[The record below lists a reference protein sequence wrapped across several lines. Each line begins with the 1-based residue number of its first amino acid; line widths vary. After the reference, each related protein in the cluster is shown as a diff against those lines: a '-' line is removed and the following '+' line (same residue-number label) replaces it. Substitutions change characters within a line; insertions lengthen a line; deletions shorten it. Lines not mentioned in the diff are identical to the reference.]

1 MVSFMKTIT
10 KELGVK
16 CSFCHIPND
25 YTSDKKANKI
35 VAREMIK
42 MTQNANNVMAN
53 LNFKE
58 VSCWTC
64 HRGNT
69 FPERSLFKMSQYCET
84 FIIYCS
90 IILSFIINKLLFKSQ
105 DIISAQ

>member
-1 MVSFMKTIT
+1 MKIVT

-16 CSFCHIPND
+16 CSFCHVPND
-25 YTSDKKANKI
+25 STSDKKGNKI

-42 MTQNANNVMAN
+42 MTQSANNVLAN

-64 HRGNT
+64 HQGNRH
-69 FPERSLFKMSQYCET
+69 PERSSFEKIQAYEALISFDSIYYSINYVQLFP
-84 FIIYCS
+84 CS
-90 IILSFIINKLLFKSQ
+90 
-105 DIISAQ
+105 